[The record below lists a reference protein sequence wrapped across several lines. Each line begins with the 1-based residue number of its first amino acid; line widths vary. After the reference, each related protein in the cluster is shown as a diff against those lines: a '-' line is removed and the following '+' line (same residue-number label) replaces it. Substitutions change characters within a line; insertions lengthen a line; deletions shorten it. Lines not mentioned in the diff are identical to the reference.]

1 MIERLEMFIALAR
14 ERHFGR
20 AAEACGV
27 TQPTLSAALKQLED
41 QLGVPLVLRGSR
53 FQDLTP
59 EGLRALDWARRI
71 TADARAMKDE
81 MRAARKGLTG
91 TLTIGVIPTALPRVA
106 WLTAPFARRHP
117 GVTLRIL
124 SATSTEILSSLND
137 HRMDAGISYLGEEPL
152 GPVASI
158 PLYEERYVLLGT
170 EARFGAQ
177 KTAAWGDLNGL
188 PLCLL
193 TSDMQNRRIV
203 NQHLVAAGVST
214 AAALESNS
222 VLALVAHVATG
233 DWVSVL
239 PEALAEL
246 VTAPGRLKALPL
258 PQGGRLHQ
266 VGLVHPARDLH
277 RPSLEALIALTRTL
291 SQDGLAPPE
300 REARKGATQG
310 RSSTG
315 APT

>member
-1 MIERLEMFIALAR
+1 MIDRLEMFIALAR

-27 TQPTLSAALKQLED
+27 TQPTLSAALKQLEE
-41 QLGVPLVLRGSR
+41 QLGVPLVLRGAR

-81 MRAARKGLTG
+81 MRAARKGLSG

-106 WLTAPFARRHP
+106 LLTAPFARRHP

-124 SATSTEILSSLND
+124 SATSTEILSSLDD
-137 HRMDAGISYLGEEPL
+137 HRMDAGISYLDNEPL
-152 GPVASI
+152 GNHASL
-158 PLYEERYVLLGT
+158 PLYEERYVVLSAAG
-170 EARFGAQ
+170 RFGA
-177 KTAAWGDLNGL
+177 AERLDWGDLARQ

-193 TSDMQNRRIV
+193 TSEMQNRRIV
-203 NQHLVAAGVST
+203 NQHLTEAGVGT
-214 AAALESNS
+214 GAALESNS

-246 VTAPGRLKALPL
+246 VTAPGRLTALPL
-258 PQGGRLHQ
+258 PQGGRAHR

-277 RPSLEALIALTRTL
+277 RPALVALIALAKGL
-291 SQDGLAPPE
+291 SQDSLAPP
-300 REARKGATQG
+300 RRAARKAATHAP
-310 RSSTG
+310 SSG
-315 APT
+315 DPT